1 MAKVKVYSTQSCP
14 FCFMVKDFLKDNNV
28 EFEDIDV
35 AGDQNALR
43 EMMKKSGQN
52 GVPQIEIDGKIIV
65 GFNEQAL
72 RKALKL

>member
-1 MAKVKVYSTQSCP
+1 
-14 FCFMVKDFLKDNNV
+14 MVKDFLKDNNV